1 MALSFKT
8 KLLLLCCVSL
18 LVSMVLI
25 TSIAVLGFYS
35 INQAAGLQIEKGLT
49 TLNHDDLQRYIQ
61 AQVTQANAAI
71 DKEIKDS
78 QTITQYIQTLVDN
91 KAAFGPLFDTASS
104 LAFFKDDLKFDATS
118 QTFKNDASR
127 PSIID
132 VFGQNGQVSQNLS
145 ATTQTN
151 LNQTTLLDLVLPSA
165 QQNSPEK
172 QDLFYVNLSDTSYVR
187 AVPWATFTSTPP
199 PGVGGPPPG
208 GNANLGSPPP
218 VGPPVRGNGPPSTQ
232 TGGPPTPGT
241 PPNGLDDH
249 LRSLVDNPLRVA
261 LRKNWQGWVTNPTTK
276 TGLSTEVTF
285 LQPVFDSGE
294 AQPFLG
300 VSQPV
305 WDKTRQHLLGE
316 VSFDWV
322 ISQLTDQI
330 SSLQIADSGFAFL
343 MQSDGNVL
351 AVNDDGRKLMGLHSS
366 TQGVY
371 TSRKLQDSTV
381 ASVASLPIPTSA
393 EAQFAQITISN
404 TNYGVVLQ
412 RLAPHNFQ
420 SGDGSPITA
429 QSWIVGLLVPKDELL
444 TTLHNTQAEIKNN
457 AFATLLFQV
466 LVSLGILVVVVAVVL
481 WVSTRL
487 VAPFKQLEGAAHKIR
502 QGDYAVQ
509 VAVTSNDE
517 IGRAGSAFNAMAQA
531 LRTYTSDLYEANQ
544 KINSLNSRLDLE
556 NHRLKAEVAVT
567 RQIQQMILPKPPE
580 LERISGLEIAG
591 FMEPADEVGGDYY
604 DVLYH
609 EGRVKIGIGDVT
621 GHGIESGMLMLM
633 VQMAVRTLLA
643 NRELDA
649 AKFLNTLNR
658 AIYANVQRMQSD
670 KNLTLLL
677 LDYKDNNLQLSGQHE
692 EIIIVRANGT
702 LELVD
707 TMGLG
712 FPIGLEENIEPFL
725 DQHQIQLS
733 SGDVVVLYTD
743 GITEAENI
751 HKEQYGLTRLCQV
764 VQANASKSAEE
775 IKQAIIDDVF
785 AYIGSQRVFDD
796 ITLLVLKQR

>member
-1 MALSFKT
+1 
-8 KLLLLCCVSL
+8 
-18 LVSMVLI
+18 MVL
-25 TSIAVLGFYS
+25 TTLIAVLGFNS
-35 INQAAGLQIEKGLT
+35 IDQAASLQIEKGLT

-61 AQVTQANAAI
+61 AQVTQANATI

-78 QTITQYIQTLVDN
+78 QTVTQYIQTLVDN
-91 KAAFGPLFDTASS
+91 KEAFGPLFDTVSS
-104 LAFFKDDLKFDATS
+104 LAFFRDDLKFDTTS
-118 QTFKNDASR
+118 QTFKNDISH

-132 VFGQNGQVSQNLS
+132 VFGQNGQVNPNLS
-145 ATTQTN
+145 AITQAN
-151 LNQTTLLDLVLPSA
+151 LNQTALLDLVLPST

-172 QDLFYVNLSDTSYVR
+172 QDLFYVNLTDTSYVR
-187 AVPWATFTSTPP
+187 AVPWATFTATPP
-199 PGVGGPPPG
+199 PGLGSPPPG
-208 GNANLGSPPP
+208 ANGNPGSPPP
-218 VGPPVRGNGPPSTQ
+218 VGGNGPNPNGPPSSQ
-232 TGGPPTPGT
+232 TGGPPNPSN

-249 LRSLVDNPLRVA
+249 LRSLIDNPLRVT
-261 LRKNWQGWVTNPTTK
+261 LRKNWQGWVTNPATK

-305 WDKTRQHLLGE
+305 WDKARQHLLGE

-330 SSLQIADSGFAFL
+330 SSLQIANSGFAFL

-381 ASVASLPIPTSA
+381 ASVASLPIPTNA
-393 EAQFAQITISN
+393 EAQFAQITINN

-420 SGDGSPITA
+420 SADGSPITA

-457 AFATLLFQV
+457 ASATLLFQI

-487 VAPFKQLEGAAHKIR
+487 VAPFKQLEGAAHKIG

-531 LRTYTSDLYEANQ
+531 LRTYTSDLSEANQ
-544 KINSLNSRLDLE
+544 KINNLNSRLDLE

-692 EIIIVRANGT
+692 EIIIVRADGT

-725 DQHQIQLS
+725 DQHQLQLN

-764 VQANASKSAEE
+764 VQTNASKSAEE
-775 IKQAIIDDVF
+775 IKQAIIEDVF
-785 AYIGSQRVFDD
+785 AYIGTQRVFDD